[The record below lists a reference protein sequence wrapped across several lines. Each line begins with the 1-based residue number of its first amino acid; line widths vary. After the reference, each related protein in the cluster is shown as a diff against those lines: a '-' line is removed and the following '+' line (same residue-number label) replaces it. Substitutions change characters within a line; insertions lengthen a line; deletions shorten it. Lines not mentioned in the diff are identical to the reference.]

1 MRTATLV
8 RDLHRESIRA
18 RSGTGVVSIV
28 AIASL
33 TIGSAIA
40 FLVAGGTWMLWER
53 AHHIEDAAPGL
64 MELYNDYEGFLY
76 FWFDLALFAC
86 VFLIPAL
93 FSLTAQAAI
102 LGASGREKRL
112 ATLRLIGLSSRQVT
126 RMTVLETGF
135 QALIGVFLGWLLSL
149 LVAPVFTH
157 LSFQERQVQLEELH
171 LPWWGYLTVAATV
184 VLLALSAAFV
194 GMQRVRVSPLGVARR
209 QMPPALKRWRL
220 ILFIIGVVGG
230 VILLKGFSF
239 SAAQGVIIG
248 MLSMLFLIA
257 MSINFVAPYVLQVGA
272 QIMANFP
279 GTAHLVACQRIAT
292 NSKAIWRRV
301 MTMAFFGFLAGYL
314 VGAPLGD
321 DGLTL
326 AMREEEHILTVFTD
340 VSTGALLTLIFGFVL
355 TGISIFLGQASAAFE
370 DASLGRSLSL
380 MGVRRSF
387 LSGVSLLEV
396 LAPVVVV
403 SLLGFMLG
411 SPLAFIMF
419 ASSDPGMDVD
429 VTSRILMALSFL
441 GAGWIVTLVAVVAVE
456 PLRTYALR
464 SGGRR
469 E

>member
-1 MRTATLV
+1 M
-8 RDLHRESIRA
+8 
-18 RSGTGVVSIV
+18 
-28 AIASL
+28 
-33 TIGSAIA
+33 
-40 FLVAGGTWMLWER
+40 
-53 AHHIEDAAPGL
+53 
-64 MELYNDYEGFLY
+64 
-76 FWFDLALFAC
+76 
-86 VFLIPAL
+86 
-93 FSLTAQAAI
+93 
-102 LGASGREKRL
+102 
-112 ATLRLIGLSSRQVT
+112 
-126 RMTVLETGF
+126 
-135 QALIGVFLGWLLSL
+135 
-149 LVAPVFTH
+149 FTH

-220 ILFIIGVVGG
+220 ILFIIVVVGG
-230 VILLKGFSF
+230 VIFLKGFSF

-340 VSTGALLTLIFGFVL
+340 ISTGALLTLIFGFVL